1 MRTIVLTIALM
12 VSGCAPGLASGT
24 STDRV
29 PACGD
34 LDECVGGSGEADG
47 IVTVAVA
54 STIVGAL
61 AYAAYRRLAR

>member
-1 MRTIVLTIALM
+1 MRTIVLTIAFL
-12 VSGCAPGLASGT
+12 VSGCAHAISSGT
-24 STDRV
+24 GTERV

-61 AYAAYRRLAR
+61 AFAAYRRWLQ